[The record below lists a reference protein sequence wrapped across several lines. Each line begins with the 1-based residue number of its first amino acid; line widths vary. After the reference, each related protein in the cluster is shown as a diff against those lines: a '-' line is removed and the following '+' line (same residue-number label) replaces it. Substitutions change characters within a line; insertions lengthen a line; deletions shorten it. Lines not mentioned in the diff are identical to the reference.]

1 MKEEIQV
8 ENEKNEIEDKNKE
21 KKGNNLFLITVITAI
36 LIFILYVFISQ
47 FIFFKNSNDVN
58 SSLIV
63 SEHRP
68 S

>member
-1 MKEEIQV
+1 MKEEIQN
-8 ENEKNEIEDKNKE
+8 ENKKNEIENKNKE